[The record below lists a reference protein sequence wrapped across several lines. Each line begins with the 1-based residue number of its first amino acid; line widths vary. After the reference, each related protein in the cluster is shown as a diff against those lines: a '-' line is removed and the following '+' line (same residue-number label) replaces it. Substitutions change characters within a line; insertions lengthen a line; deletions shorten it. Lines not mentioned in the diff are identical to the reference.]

1 MSGPTFPEALITKAL
16 EPLLTGTKVSQQQGS
31 GQPARD
37 LSLLPGV
44 GLRPEYSLPAPQ
56 QEVIIFWS
64 LPPQPPCPR
73 KGSWEAKVLS
83 KGTQRQGPQSMGSVT
98 GSGYPGSLVGEN
110 ALESLM
116 QSPGSA
122 HSVSASCVC
131 HDNKGNTTNLKA

>member
-31 GQPARD
+31 GQPAHD

-64 LPPQPPCPR
+64 LPPNPHVQGRALGRPR
-73 KGSWEAKVLS
+73 CSAKGPRDKDHKVWA
-83 KGTQRQGPQSMGSVT
+83 P
-98 GSGYPGSLVGEN
+98 
-110 ALESLM
+110 
-116 QSPGSA
+116 
-122 HSVSASCVC
+122 
-131 HDNKGNTTNLKA
+131 